1 MSTILT
7 ALVAL
12 AFDVGFTFLVAHG
25 FAWAARDDH
34 HEVPAILNAF
44 ELAA

>member
-1 MSTILT
+1 MNAIIV

-12 AFDVGFTFLVAHG
+12 ALEVGFTFLVAHG

-34 HEVPAILNAF
+34 HESPVNLYVF
-44 ELAA
+44 ELAK